1 MGRFKSTKTL
11 IAFVLIAL
19 FHILNI
25 LYAITTASNFFDVIN
40 ALISPPIV
48 LILVYLLFEYKDFKF
63 RKYVF
68 PFAFGIIAFR
78 SLYGVITYFD
88 GLSRFT
94 ILEIELEVEII
105 FAIIIVAALFNIL
118 CFCGT
123 LFKFKSSLL
132 LKIGCIGYILTII
145 TMQIYEFI
153 SLGGMEYIKSVPK
166 DIPPINIMALIE
178 LLAIILFYIGVF
190 IYSIDKKSLD
200 SV

>member
-68 PFAFGIIAFR
+68 PFAF
-78 SLYGVITYFD
+78 
-88 GLSRFT
+88 
-94 ILEIELEVEII
+94 
-105 FAIIIVAALFNIL
+105 AIISFKNIYVVATSIIGTPKELLFESGTIILYTFPLFLLFFNIL
-118 CFCGT
+118 CFIGT
-123 LFKFKSSLL
+123 LFEFKLLIL

-190 IYSIDKKSLD
+190 IYSMDKKSLD